1 MSHDHPTATNY
12 AGPLPEEIRPPRV
25 TRTNP
30 VPRPPSDWLQATTE
44 PVDGL
49 PEFVVIEDDGE
60 PLPPQPEDRPLRG
73 PRSRPHLPYGQGWRK
88 SPDAKPAPASPPA
101 LDRQSGGV
109 QGRRP
114 LGQGSLAG
122 LPAEQPLPQNADG
135 EWPAASPRGDG
146 GDHGPCRHRRR
157 PISTLDLTGIFAG
170 ECGRVVRRFALA
182 SDGAV
187 TISDRLEGLS
197 AGDSVTWQMMTR
209 AAVTLRGDDGAVLAQ
224 DGKTLSVTFSCRGG
238 TGRIAAQ
245 PAVGAHDFDAPN
257 PGATLLTL
265 TVTATAA
272 TVAIDSVLARP
283 EPR

>member
-1 MSHDHPTATNY
+1 M
-12 AGPLPEEIRPPRV
+12 
-25 TRTNP
+25 
-30 VPRPPSDWLQATTE
+30 
-44 PVDGL
+44 
-49 PEFVVIEDDGE
+49 
-60 PLPPQPEDRPLRG
+60 
-73 PRSRPHLPYGQGWRK
+73 
-88 SPDAKPAPASPPA
+88 
-101 LDRQSGGV
+101 
-109 QGRRP
+109 
-114 LGQGSLAG
+114 
-122 LPAEQPLPQNADG
+122 
-135 EWPAASPRGDG
+135 
-146 GDHGPCRHRRR
+146 
-157 PISTLDLTGIFAG
+157 
-170 ECGRVVRRFALA
+170 VRRFALA